1 MKYKEYDLLSL
12 TNDVKDLFKPSL
24 KLNLHQIQ
32 TKLYKKYIYPNQY
45 ILKKIIELLLLEKV
59 IVCIENKTKYRIRK
73 WYKLYE

>member
-24 KLNLHQIQ
+24 KLNLYQIQ